1 MLLNPSQDCVKMG
14 QTHKVVSS
22 LSLVVC
28 KAKLGE
34 PMVVTLKGGPHE
46 SEKLEEV
53 TLSSRAGSPV
63 PRRRNWNPWGEVM

>member
-1 MLLNPSQDCVKMG
+1 MG
-14 QTHKVVSS
+14 QTCRVESS

-34 PMVVTLKGGPHE
+34 PMMGTPKGAPHE

-53 TLSSRAGSPV
+53 TPSSRMGSPV
-63 PRRRNWNPWGEVM
+63 PRRRNWNPWGEVT